1 MTVRCLLPALFLLAA
16 PLAAQQVDPART
28 ALLAAGDAASF
39 PGAPFVVVY
48 DSTEVDVMESGL
60 SHVVTHR
67 LVKVLTPAGARDLRN
82 IVVGYEPLSAAVEM
96 RLVRIHRANGRT
108 ETLTPDRIHDYP
120 APARAIYWG
129 AREVLADVGRLDV
142 GDGIETIVYRKGF
155 TYALLANP
163 DDDERFIPPMR
174 GHFYDIVEF
183 FSDRPMREK
192 VYRVYMPADK
202 PLQYEIY
209 NGELQSSVLFPPTKT
224 NRVRVVTNAD
234 ALQPVVDQNTLHPTH
249 GLPVKPGKITYT
261 FAKKNIVPMKAEPG
275 MVAWSDVAPKLLL
288 STSPDWY
295 AKAVWFH
302 NVNEDFGSF
311 EVTPEIQ
318 ALVDS
323 LLRGVTSE
331 SEKISILNHWSA
343 EEIRYSGISM
353 GKGEGYTLHPGAMTF
368 ADRCGVCKD
377 KAGILVTMLRAAGF
391 ESYAAMTMAGSRID
405 RIPADQFNHSVTVVK
420 RSSGE
425 WELLDPTWIP
435 GVREMWSSAE
445 QQQEF
450 LLGLPDGADIMTT
463 PISPADNH
471 YWKLD
476 GSSRLAA
483 DGTLEGELVLVA
495 EGQTDANIRR
505 QMTRA
510 WLSSW
515 REYIPRLLTTA
526 APAIEI
532 TDLAMRD
539 PYDLSAPMRLS
550 VKYRI
555 PGYATV
561 AGDRMSF
568 VPFLARNP
576 FNDAAMSGELATDT
590 TLRTRQYGFRMR
602 SSKLVEVRERITLP
616 KGMRVV
622 QQPSFDAVKGPAAS
636 FTGIYTTRADVLEF
650 TATHRME
657 KRQYEAAEWP
667 EFRAAL
673 IERLES
679 MTTPVVLGK

>member
-1 MTVRCLLPALFLLAA
+1 MTARCLLPVLFLLAA
-16 PLAAQQVDPART
+16 PIAAQQADPARA
-28 ALLAAGDAASF
+28 ALLAAGDAATY

-67 LVKVLTPAGARDLRN
+67 LVKVLTQTGARDLRS

-96 RLVRIHRANGRT
+96 RLVRIHRADGRT
-108 ETLTPDRIHDYP
+108 ETLAPDRIHDYP

-129 AREVLADVGRLDV
+129 AREVLADVGRLEV
-142 GDGIETIVYRKGF
+142 GDGVETVVYRKGF

-209 NGELQSSVLFPPTKT
+209 NGELQSSVLFAPTKT
-224 NRVRVVTNAD
+224 DRVRVVTNAD
-234 ALQPVVDQNTLHPTH
+234 ARQPVVDQNALHPTH
-249 GLPVKPGKITYT
+249 GLPVKPGKTTYT
-261 FAKKNIVPMKAEPG
+261 FAKRNILPPRAEPG

-311 EVTPEIQ
+311 EVTPEIK

-391 ESYAAMTMAGSRID
+391 ESYPAMTMAGSRID

-420 RSSGE
+420 RAPGD

-450 LLGLPDGADIMTT
+450 LLGIPGGADIMTT
-463 PISPADNH
+463 PVSPADNH
-471 YWKLD
+471 YWKLS
-476 GSSRLAA
+476 GSSTLAA
-483 DGTLEGELVLVA
+483 DGTLEGELVLEA

-505 QMTRA
+505 QMTRS

-515 REYIPRLLTTA
+515 KEYIPRLLTAT

-532 TDLAMRD
+532 RDLDMRD
-539 PYDLSAPMRLS
+539 PYDLSVPMRLTCR
-550 VKYRI
+550 YRI

-561 AGDRMSF
+561 AADRMSF
-568 VPFLARNP
+568 VPLLARNP
-576 FNDAAMSGELATDT
+576 FNDGAMSAELATDT
-590 TLRTRQYGFRMR
+590 TLRTRQYGFRTR

-616 KGMRVV
+616 KGMRIL
-622 QQPSFDAVKGPAAS
+622 QLPAFDQVSGAAAS
-636 FTGIYTTRADVLEF
+636 FSGSYTSRGSVLEF
-650 TATHRME
+650 SATHRME
-657 KRQYEAAEWP
+657 KRQYEADEWP
-667 EFRAAL
+667 VFRAAL